1 MLNLTEKSKIKNFM
15 SDKIMSN
22 AVKNV
27 LREAFLKS
35 QKTTD
40 VQTLAAERMAI
51 NLLEEGFKE
60 LQKHSNKEK
69 NERENVDN
77 VGL

>member
-1 MLNLTEKSKIKNFM
+1 
-15 SDKIMSN
+15 MSN